1 MARLHGLDP
10 GLDSLPDEDLNKLF
24 DRITKLKNNRD
35 RKDMSVRGGRPE
47 SSMSG
52 VEDMWSQYG
61 TPLQNDG
68 YTNDTSDTSVTG
80 GGDGDSE
87 LHAQLGAQKV
97 DYEARLA
104 AMQDSED
111 ADDLKVE
118 KEHMEAQ
125 LKLVQSQM
133 KRLLGVRARELPRN
147 PPNSLQNS
155 NPPFTPLAS

>member
-1 MARLHGLDP
+1 
-10 GLDSLPDEDLNKLF
+10 
-24 DRITKLKNNRD
+24 
-35 RKDMSVRGGRPE
+35 MSRTCGASTEP
-47 SSMSG
+47 
-52 VEDMWSQYG
+52 
-61 TPLQNDG
+61 PLQNDG

-133 KRLLGVRARELPRN
+133 KRLLGVRARGAAAGLLNRNTCESPR
-147 PPNSLQNS
+147 PGG
-155 NPPFTPLAS
+155 